1 MSSYS
6 DDAVTWANP
15 ANRSTRVRS
24 ALVRIGILLAFAV
37 LTLQLW
43 RLQIVDNRQ
52 YATAAEGNRIRLS
65 PIAAPRGVI
74 YDRNHTLLA
83 MNSPSFVVAVTEADV
98 PSDRR
103 TEILE
108 ETAQILGVS
117 VDDIEQVLSKKH
129 SEGVATFRAIPV
141 VENVSRDLALQLE
154 EQSWALP
161 GVSVQVAAVRSYAGG
176 DLFSHLLGYTA
187 LPSADA
193 YGQTYEPLGYD
204 IEERVGAAGVER
216 TYEGDLHGHPGESLV
231 EVDAAGRPIREIRQQ
246 PAVPGHDV
254 VLTVDGDLQG
264 AVTQILDSKLHD
276 AGSAT
281 AIVMDPRDGEV
292 LSMVS
297 LPSYDAN
304 AFSGAGDDSQINSLL
319 SDNNLP
325 LFDRAVAGQYAPGST
340 FKLVTGIGALEERT
354 VTRNTRIDCN
364 GGLRIPNPYDP
375 RLSTYLPD
383 WGVLGVLDFVQGLAQ
398 SCNVYFYTLGGGYGD
413 IQGLGSERLGKY
425 AHLLGYGEP
434 TGIDLPA
441 EATGQIPDA
450 SWKSSTVGEPWL
462 PGDTYEMAIGQGYVL
477 ATPLQVANVTNLI
490 AMGGTAYRP
499 HVMREV
505 LDNNGQIV
513 RSFGAEV
520 LHQVSIRPDTL
531 STMRDGMVAVL
542 DDPKAKP
549 YLIPGVTIAGKTGTA
564 EFPGERDRSGIL
576 PTHGWFTAY
585 APVNNPT
592 VSVTVFLEH
601 GGGPSDA
608 MPLGLQILQQYF
620 TRYPS

>member
-204 IEERVGAAGVER
+204 IEERV
-216 TYEGDLHGHPGESLV
+216 
-231 EVDAAGRPIREIRQQ
+231 
-246 PAVPGHDV
+246 
-254 VLTVDGDLQG
+254 
-264 AVTQILDSKLHD
+264 
-276 AGSAT
+276 
-281 AIVMDPRDGEV
+281 
-292 LSMVS
+292 
-297 LPSYDAN
+297 
-304 AFSGAGDDSQINSLL
+304 
-319 SDNNLP
+319 
-325 LFDRAVAGQYAPGST
+325 
-340 FKLVTGIGALEERT
+340 
-354 VTRNTRIDCN
+354 
-364 GGLRIPNPYDP
+364 
-375 RLSTYLPD
+375 
-383 WGVLGVLDFVQGLAQ
+383 
-398 SCNVYFYTLGGGYGD
+398 
-413 IQGLGSERLGKY
+413 
-425 AHLLGYGEP
+425 
-434 TGIDLPA
+434 
-441 EATGQIPDA
+441 
-450 SWKSSTVGEPWL
+450 
-462 PGDTYEMAIGQGYVL
+462 
-477 ATPLQVANVTNLI
+477 
-490 AMGGTAYRP
+490 
-499 HVMREV
+499 
-505 LDNNGQIV
+505 
-513 RSFGAEV
+513 
-520 LHQVSIRPDTL
+520 
-531 STMRDGMVAVL
+531 
-542 DDPKAKP
+542 
-549 YLIPGVTIAGKTGTA
+549 
-564 EFPGERDRSGIL
+564 
-576 PTHGWFTAY
+576 
-585 APVNNPT
+585 
-592 VSVTVFLEH
+592 
-601 GGGPSDA
+601 
-608 MPLGLQILQQYF
+608 
-620 TRYPS
+620 